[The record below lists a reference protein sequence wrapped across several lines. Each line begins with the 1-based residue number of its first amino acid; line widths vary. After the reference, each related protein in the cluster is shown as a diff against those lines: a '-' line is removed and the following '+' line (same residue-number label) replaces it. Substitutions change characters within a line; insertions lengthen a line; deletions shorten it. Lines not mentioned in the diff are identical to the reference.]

1 MQVIW
6 LVGTH
11 ITISVT
17 NIMNSDQTKQNIMIN
32 NEIFKIFGLKSS
44 ACIQVIRHSVILATV
59 NYIKTD
65 V

>member
-17 NIMNSDQTKQNIMIN
+17 NIANSDQTKQNIVIN
-32 NEIFKIFGLKSS
+32 NKISKMFGLDSS
-44 ACIQVIRHSVILATV
+44 DCIQVIRHSVNLATV
-59 NYIKTD
+59 N
-65 V
+65 